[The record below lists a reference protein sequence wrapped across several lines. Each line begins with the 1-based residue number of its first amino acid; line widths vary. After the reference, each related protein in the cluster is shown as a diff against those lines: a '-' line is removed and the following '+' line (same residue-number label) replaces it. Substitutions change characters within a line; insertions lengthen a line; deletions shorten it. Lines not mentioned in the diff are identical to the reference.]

1 MDIIIDLQ
9 ESGTRKMQLTIAISF
24 ADELFESLLSR
35 HQDNLETLMRGIN
48 FIFDSVQ
55 LMNFKCH
62 KLNLTRGV
70 HILILQIG

>member
-24 ADELFESLLSR
+24 ADELFESLLLR
-35 HQDNLETLMRGIN
+35 RRIN

-55 LMNFKCH
+55 LMNCKCH